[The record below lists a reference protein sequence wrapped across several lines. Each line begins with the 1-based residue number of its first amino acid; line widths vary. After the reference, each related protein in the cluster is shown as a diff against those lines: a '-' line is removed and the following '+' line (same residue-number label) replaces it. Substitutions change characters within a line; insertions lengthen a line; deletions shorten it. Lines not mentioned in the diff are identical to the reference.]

1 MTGSP
6 AAPATQTGK
15 TPYRADSLLS
25 LRGIAALLVVCHH
38 LGLGPAMAATTG
50 IAVLGAFAVSGSYAV
65 FIFFCISGY
74 LMAKILD
81 RDYGPGSLSR
91 FYWNRAAR
99 ILPVYYLA
107 VVFTAAVLPYAI
119 SLHDWQVLLFLNNY
133 FPARLPN
140 APLWSLATEVQF
152 YILAPAVAWAT
163 RRWRATPLV
172 LLAAGA
178 AVKLFYW
185 FGFEQ
190 LPLSAQ
196 QVVYMGLEANL
207 IYFMTGWSAYTYRDR
222 LPTVGAATGIAL
234 IGVAL
239 AGLWLFH
246 FYFMENTALGLYRS
260 PAWML
265 AFPLLMC
272 VVALVVLPGLDDGG
286 TATKRVPVAAGALYF
301 LGVTSYSAY
310 VLHMAVF
317 NVIRLPV
324 LLEIAVIYALA
335 GVVFLAFER
344 PLFRLRT
351 LPRKTRAGDKS
362 VPDVHSSP
370 QPTRAA
376 ADQRVQS

>member
-1 MTGSP
+1 
-6 AAPATQTGK
+6 
-15 TPYRADSLLS
+15 
-25 LRGIAALLVVCHH
+25 
-38 LGLGPAMAATTG
+38 
-50 IAVLGAFAVSGSYAV
+50 LGAFAVSGSYAV

-133 FPARLPN
+133 FPARFPN

-172 LLAAGA
+172 LLAVGAG
-178 AVKLFYW
+178 VKLSYW
-185 FGFEQ
+185 FGFEL
-190 LPLSAQ
+190 LPLPAQ
-196 QVVYMGLEANL
+196 NVVYMGLEANL

-222 LPTVGAATGIAL
+222 LPTMGAATGIAL

-239 AGLWLFH
+239 AGMWLFH
-246 FYFMENTALGLYRS
+246 FYFMENTVLGLYRS

-272 VVALVVLPGLDDGG
+272 VVALITLPGLDDGG
-286 TATKRVPVAAGALYF
+286 HAMKRVSVYAYALYF

-324 LLEIAVIYALA
+324 LLELAAVYALA
-335 GVVFLAFER
+335 GVVFLGFER
-344 PLFRLRT
+344 PLFRLR
-351 LPRKTRAGDKS
+351 AF
-362 VPDVHSSP
+362 P
-370 QPTRAA
+370 QARPSQHRSELNGLGPARPTQPAV
-376 ADQRVQS
+376 DEGMKG